1 MLLTTHE
8 MAQRLKT
15 CDTTVKRMFKDGRI
29 PQEFV
34 TKIGVQYR
42 WNGEAI
48 EKHLLKTYVAPP
60 SKL

>member
-34 TKIGVQYR
+34 TKIGGQYR
-42 WNGEAI
+42 FNGDAI
-48 EKHLLKTYVAPP
+48 EKHLLKSYVAPP
-60 SKL
+60 TNP